1 MCLRFSLLY
10 YLFLSLSIYPSIP
23 SPPSVTPPIF
33 SPITPSPHT
42 LLLLLSS
49 PPTFITTPLSPLRQA
64 PGQRVELVFLVD
76 ASASVGAENFFNEIK
91 FVKKLL
97 ADFAV
102 SYNQTRVA
110 VITFSSKSK
119 VGWSVCLSV

>member
-1 MCLRFSLLY
+1 MEPAKGENYLCVY
-10 YLFLSLSIYPSIP
+10 YCYHYHYSQVPN
-23 SPPSVTPPIF
+23 
-33 SPITPSPHT
+33 
-42 LLLLLSS
+42 
-49 PPTFITTPLSPLRQA
+49 
-64 PGQRVELVFLVD
+64 QRIELVFLVD

-110 VITFSSKSK
+110 VVTFSSKHK
-119 VGWSVCLSV
+119 VREARGIRVYSYKRGLL